1 MTRFLKLIT
10 IYLFLINNKRC
21 STYMNSDSSLHTQ
34 WLTHFPADMQHHMAT

>member
-21 STYMNSDSSLHTQ
+21 STYMN
-34 WLTHFPADMQHHMAT
+34 